1 MRIKF
6 IIFAD
11 PYPIFSLLTYSL
23 FPIQAKIN
31 IVTACI
37 MFSSRINL
45 LSLKSGICITT
56 SLLLSPEFPP
66 RRFSTICAIFLIDR
80 TVLCTKR
87 TLYACSCYLCTIFY
101 HSAIFIYINICLVK
115 LTSYLSLTALV
126 LATGLPLRKNQSEA
140 HS

>member
-101 HSAIFIYINICLVK
+101 HSAIFIYINICPIK
-115 LTSYLSLTALV
+115 LTRHLPLTVFV
-126 LATGLPLRKNQSEA
+126 LTTGLPL
-140 HS
+140 